1 MEIKLF
7 DSELKVMEVLWKE
20 GDLPAKDISQ
30 ILGDKIGWN
39 KNTTY
44 TVIKKCIAKGAI
56 ERYGNNY
63 MCKPLISKEEVEDY
77 ETKELIDKVFEGSR
91 IKLFASFLN
100 RGVLSDEERT
110 QIKKMID
117 ENE

>member
-1 MEIKLF
+1 
-7 DSELKVMEVLWKE
+7 
-20 GDLPAKDISQ
+20 
-30 ILGDKIGWN
+30 
-39 KNTTY
+39 
-44 TVIKKCIAKGAI
+44 
-56 ERYGNNY
+56 

-100 RGVLSDEERT
+100 RGVLSDEERA

>member
-44 TVIKKCIAKGAI
+44 TVIKKCIY
-56 ERYGNNY
+56 ENR
-63 MCKPLISKEEVEDY
+63 ISY
-77 ETKELIDKVFEGSR
+77 HI
-91 IKLFASFLN
+91 FLLYIG
-100 RGVLSDEERT
+100 GVIYRT
-110 QIKKMID
+110 YII
-117 ENE
+117 